1 MAGFGKQSPNA
12 VSYYDT
18 AALRETLL
26 KFADFDR
33 INDGDIRVSVGAVN
47 VRTGNLVY
55 FDNTKMRLEPE
66 HFMASGALPPGFPAA
81 VSGRILEGLAR
92 SVRMLEAMPAA

>member
-1 MAGFGKQSPNA
+1 M

-26 KFADFDR
+26 NFADFDR

-55 FDNTKMRLEPE
+55 FDNTQN
-66 HFMASGALPPGFPAA
+66 ASGTRAFHGVGGVAPRF
-81 VSGRILEGLAR
+81 SGGRD
-92 SVRMLEAMPAA
+92 